1 MSRKRKRKLNN
12 AQARSNDNKSNF
24 KSNKSQTKADDY
36 DFEGAVY
43 PDNSCLKVPPE
54 DDKTYF
60 SEGDIV
66 LRKIGKEAVVGEY
79 NFINV
84 AVVFLLIMI
93 MGISF
98 ALLRNTDEYIENDNK
113 ISAET
118 VLNGKFTKRL
128 SKNYIKRLPGKQLLL
143 DTHRV
148 FSYTYGIGS
157 FNDERGFVAADTGK
171 IIGIKTYDEPM
182 LVTLATKPTAP
193 TTTTQYTG
201 KTTNTTQELTGTL
214 FIGPGQLTT
223 TKKTKKTTTKKT
235 KEKTTT
241 TTSETTTAFTGTT
254 WSFKGTTTVKQSTT
268 SAPQTTTSTTTTVL
282 TEPEYDTNV
291 DINYGEQ

>member
-1 MSRKRKRKLNN
+1 MSKKRKRKLNTP
-12 AQARSNDNKSNF
+12 QAKCISSNSKL
-24 KSNKSQTKADDY
+24 KSNKSHTKADDY
-36 DFEGAVY
+36 DFENAVY

-66 LRKIGKEAVVGEY
+66 LRKIGKEALVGEY

-84 AVVFLLIMI
+84 AVVLLLIMI

-98 ALLRNTDEYIENDNK
+98 ALLRNTDEYIENNNK

-118 VLNGKFTKRL
+118 ILNGKFTKTL
-128 SKNYIKRLPGKQLLL
+128 SKNYIKRLPGKQLLF
-143 DTHRV
+143 DTHRI
-148 FSYTYGIGS
+148 FSYTYGLGS
-157 FNDERGFVAADTGK
+157 YNDVKGFISADTGK
-171 IIGIKTYDEPM
+171 IIGIKTYDDPIM
-182 LVTLATKPTAP
+182 VTLATKPTPP

-201 KTTNTTQELTGTL
+201 KTTNTTIKLTGTP

-235 KEKTTT
+235 KKTT

-254 WSFKGTTTVKQSTT
+254 WSFKGTTTVKQNTT

-291 DINYGEQ
+291 DINNYEQ